1 LATTELRRQ
10 LGLLRTA
17 ERGSADAASP
27 PAGGS
32 NTRIVPADLTLA
44 VLAVLLAG
52 IESLVYP
59 RMDGVELS
67 WMSTLFTI
75 AAAGTIIGRTVAP
88 GTAAFACGAL
98 FWIGVPLGAPVEGGF
113 WVLITVGGLLWM
125 IGARVGTSWWDL
137 AGGLFLAVG
146 STGHIWLL
154 SRDNV
159 TMWLL
164 IVGVAIC
171 GGLVVRFARRVAGS
185 ARAQADDRET
195 ELQLAAASAVTAER
209 RTFARELHDVVS
221 HAVGL
226 IAVQSGAAEVAWPV
240 DPSGTRESLRVIGT
254 TAGGALAE
262 LNRLSPDRSA
272 TTRTV
277 RDLHALVERIRSAG
291 TSVELDADLDE
302 EAVLAPE
309 VFRTVQEAL
318 TNVVRHAPSASA
330 RVAITGTAE
339 ETLVLVVDDGTTDS
353 PSPQRGYGLVGLA
366 ERVTLAGGVLETGP
380 GQDGRGFRVAASLPN
395 GIGLMR

>member
-1 LATTELRRQ
+1 M
-10 LGLLRTA
+10 
-17 ERGSADAASP
+17 
-27 PAGGS
+27 
-32 NTRIVPADLTLA
+32 
-44 VLAVLLAG
+44 LAVLLAG

-75 AAAGTIIGRTVAP
+75 AAASTIIGRTVAP

-98 FWIGVPLGAPVEGGF
+98 FLIGVPLGAPVEGGF
-113 WVLITVGGLLWM
+113 WVLITVGGLLWT

-146 STGHIWLL
+146 STAHIWLL

-254 TAGGALAE
+254 TASGALAE

-318 TNVVRHAPSASA
+318 TNVVRHAPGASA

-339 ETLVLVVDDGTTDS
+339 ETLVLVVDDGTNDS

-366 ERVTLAGGVLETGP
+366 ERVSLAGGVLETGP

-395 GIGLMR
+395 GIGLVR